1 MINNVQRPAS
11 PVVVGRR
18 RSSSSSG
25 FHLPARADSLAAADG
40 GSPGFLAPF
49 PRSQA
54 GGSNHGPSSAPVL
67 APTPRSRPENPAS
80 PAGGGKGVGLVSGG
94 LLPTPV
100 GGWNAQPAGAMM
112 RGGAEDGGGGQRIR
126 AGAGGAS
133 REAALDML
141 KKLLKVRGGLHYE
154 GRYG

>member
-1 MINNVQRPAS
+1 MINNAQRPAS

-25 FHLPARADSLAAADG
+25 FQLPARADSLAADG
-40 GSPGFLAPF
+40 GSTGFLAPF

-54 GGSNHGPSSAPVL
+54 GGSNHDPSSAPVL

-100 GGWNAQPAGAMM
+100 GGWNAQPAGVVK
-112 RGGAEDGGGGQRIR
+112 RGGAEDGGGGQGIG

-141 KKLLKVRGGLHYE
+141 KKLLKVRDGLHYE